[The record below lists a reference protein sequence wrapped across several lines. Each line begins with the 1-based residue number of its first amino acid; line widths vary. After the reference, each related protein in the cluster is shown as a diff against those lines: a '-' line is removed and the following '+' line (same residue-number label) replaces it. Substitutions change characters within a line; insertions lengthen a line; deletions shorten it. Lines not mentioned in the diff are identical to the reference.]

1 MHIHP
6 ETANS
11 SRKGIFIVTVILLF
25 AAGICLIVNYS
36 IDHSFNW
43 SLYPTGALMVVW
55 ATLAP
60 LMMMKRY
67 RVLGLFC
74 GLAITLIPFLF
85 LIQWL
90 SPVKGWLMPLALPIA
105 LVFLSALAISLLAFS
120 YLQNKRYAI
129 AAAIFMFGVVANVAV
144 GKIVNGFL
152 DHNSVEDISRTYTL
166 SASVLLT
173 LLFIVAGYVR
183 AGKANK

>member
-1 MHIHP
+1 
-6 ETANS
+6 
-11 SRKGIFIVTVILLF
+11 
-25 AAGICLIVNYS
+25 
-36 IDHSFNW
+36 
-43 SLYPTGALMVVW
+43 
-55 ATLAP
+55 
-60 LMMMKRY
+60 
-67 RVLGLFC
+67 
-74 GLAITLIPFLF
+74 
-85 LIQWL
+85 
-90 SPVKGWLMPLALPIA
+90 MPLALPIA